1 MFCNCINAQC
11 CFVCMA
17 ERRGVPHCSQE
28 EQAEHR
34 AAWQQ
39 QLEEKKKIKRRQ
51 EEEEER
57 EKIKRR
63 IDKEKEEEV
72 LLLRSLEN
80 AECARLKALLARF
93 DEQGK
98 ALPLTVKQLEDML
111 D

>member
-1 MFCNCINAQC
+1 
-11 CFVCMA
+11 MA

-28 EQAEHR
+28 EQAENR

-57 EKIKRR
+57 EKIKRGK
-63 IDKEKEEEV
+63 DKEKEEEV